1 MSEGIFRRLGKGR
14 FLEWE
19 ALEASGSTG
28 GVLMVW
34 DKRSLEV
41 LDKEV
46 GMFFVSYGFKNVEDG
61 FAWVFIGVYGPLS
74 KDGSTLLWE
83 ELGAIRGLWEDP

>member
-19 ALEASGSTG
+19 ALEASRSTS

-41 LDKEV
+41 LDGGHVLCLIRVQEC
-46 GMFFVSYGFKNVEDG
+46 GRWFCLGFH
-61 FAWVFIGVYGPLS
+61 
-74 KDGSTLLWE
+74 
-83 ELGAIRGLWEDP
+83 RGLWAFIQGWEDTLMGRTWGY